1 VKLLQTLLRGVEICG
16 EHFFFYANSSE
27 YSVLIQE
34 HTSAFIA
41 TLIVEDKGDSHTS
54 LSSH

>member
-1 VKLLQTLLRGVEICG
+1 MKLLQTLLRGVEICG